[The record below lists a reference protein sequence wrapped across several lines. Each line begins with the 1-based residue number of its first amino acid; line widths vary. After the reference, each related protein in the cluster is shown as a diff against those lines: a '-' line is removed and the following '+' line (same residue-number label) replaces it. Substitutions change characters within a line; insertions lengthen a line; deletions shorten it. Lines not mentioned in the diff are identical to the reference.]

1 MSKVD
6 RSADKKILY
15 VEDNPANLKLMM
27 AALSRLENVELF
39 SANDAELGLD
49 IVSNEEIDLV
59 LMDINL
65 PGIDGIEAMRRLRMN
80 SDTCHIPVIA
90 VTANAMKSDIK
101 QGQEAGFEDYLT
113 KPLDI
118 RKTMGIVKGYL
129 EKV

>member
-1 MSKVD
+1 MTKVD
-6 RSADKKILY
+6 GSAEKKILY
-15 VEDNPANLKLMM
+15 VEDNPANLKMMM
-27 AALSRLENVELF
+27 AVLSRLDNVELF
-39 SANDAELGLD
+39 SANDAEMGLD
-49 IVSNEEIDLV
+49 IVASEEIDLV

-101 QGQEAGFEDYLT
+101 TGVEAGFEDYLT

-118 RKTMGIVKGYL
+118 HKTMGIIRDYL
-129 EKV
+129 DKI